1 MSDLSINPL
10 FQPDSLAPVQ
20 FADTMQRS
28 VPLEPEKRLM
38 LAVLEDAVM
47 CFQDNLFTRDKK
59 KRQLFMEVEQWL
71 FEEQSDRLFAFE
83 TLCQTLNL
91 NPHYFRRGLRLWQ
104 ESRAKNELNLKSHAQ
119 RAGKQVGKSATI
131 SHKNEKRK
139 SSPPKGYH
147 GHISQRRRITHT
159 PHPLSRL

>member
-1 MSDLSINPL
+1 MSDLSVNPL
-10 FQPDSLAPVQ
+10 FQLDSLAPVQ

-38 LAVLEDAVM
+38 LAVLEDVVM

-83 TLCQTLNL
+83 TLCQILNL
-91 NPHYFRRGLRLWQ
+91 NPHYFRRGLRFW
-104 ESRAKNELNLKSHAQ
+104 
-119 RAGKQVGKSATI
+119 
-131 SHKNEKRK
+131 
-139 SSPPKGYH
+139 
-147 GHISQRRRITHT
+147 
-159 PHPLSRL
+159 